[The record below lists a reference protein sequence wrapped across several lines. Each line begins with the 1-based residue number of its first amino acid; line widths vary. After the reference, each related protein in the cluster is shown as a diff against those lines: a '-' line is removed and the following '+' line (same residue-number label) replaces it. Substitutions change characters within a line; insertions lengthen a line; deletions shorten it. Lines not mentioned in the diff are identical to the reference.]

1 MGILD
6 RLSPS
11 AQFIEVIEWLDDTGN
26 TLVYRFPVRDQE
38 IKNGAQLIV
47 RESQAAVFVHE
58 GQIADQFP
66 PGRYTIDGGN
76 TPILSKLGAWKYGFN
91 SPFKSEV
98 YFVST
103 KQFQDLKWGTPNPVM
118 MRDPDFGMVRL
129 RAFGIYSIRVADPQ
143 AFIKEIA
150 GTNARFVTEDV
161 EGQLKRTLV
170 SSFTDALGESKIAL
184 VYGQMNEPPG
194 ARLRVALSG
203 LAITEYFRDEKNQ
216 DVLLFID
223 NIFRF
228 SQAGSE
234 VSALLG
240 RTPSAVGY
248 QPTLATEMGAL
259 QERITSTKKGSITS
273 FQAVY
278 VPADDLTDPAPAT
291 TFAHLDATIVLER
304 SIAELGIYPAVDP
317 LASTSRSL
325 APEIVGQEHYD
336 VARGV
341 QRVLQR
347 FKDLQDIIAI
357 LGMDELSPEDKETV
371 FRARKIQRFLSQPFS
386 VAQVFT
392 GTEGKQVQV
401 ADTVR
406 GFKEILDGKHDSVP
420 EGAFYMKGG
429 IEEVVAAAAEDSGK
443 PAEKPKDQKPK

>member
-11 AQFIEVIEWLDDTGN
+11 AQFIEVIEWLDDSGN

-129 RAFGIYSIRVADPQ
+129 RAFGIYSIRVTDPQ

-150 GTNARFVTEDV
+150 GTNSRFVTEDV

-170 SSFTDALGESKIAL
+170 SSFTDALGESKIAAL
-184 VYGQMNEPPG
+184 DLASNYDELGTFMRGKMNDDFKSWGLELTKFVIENISLPPEVEAAMDKRTSMG
-194 ARLRVALSG
+194 VIGDVGRYTQFQAADAMRDAAQNPSG
-203 LAITEYFRDEKNQ
+203 G
-216 DVLLFID
+216 
-223 NIFRF
+223 
-228 SQAGSE
+228 AGSG
-234 VSALLG
+234 VGLGAGFALG
-240 RTPSAVGY
+240 NAM
-248 QPTLATEMGAL
+248 AGAM
-259 QERITSTKKGSITS
+259 
-273 FQAVY
+273 
-278 VPADDLTDPAPAT
+278 TDAIKQSK
-291 TFAHLDATIVLER
+291 DA
-304 SIAELGIYPAVDP
+304 A
-317 LASTSRSL
+317 
-325 APEIVGQEHYD
+325 
-336 VARGV
+336 
-341 QRVLQR
+341 
-347 FKDLQDIIAI
+347 
-357 LGMDELSPEDKETV
+357 
-371 FRARKIQRFLSQPFS
+371 
-386 VAQVFT
+386 
-392 GTEGKQVQV
+392 
-401 ADTVR
+401 
-406 GFKEILDGKHDSVP
+406 
-420 EGAFYMKGG
+420 GG
-429 IEEVVAAAAEDSGK
+429 AAAAATGGAAGVACPSCGSNNN
-443 PAEKPKDQKPK
+443 PAAKFCSECGTKLGAITCANCQAQLPAGAKFCNECGQKI